1 MEGLAVVKS
10 VFDLTPY
17 LEAASKAR
25 PLALE
30 GRVTKVVGLVIEG
43 DGPAASVGEICR
55 IHPQGR
61 RRPIEAEVVGFREG
75 RILLMPIGSM
85 RGLTPGSRIV
95 SLGGAAEV
103 KVGQGLL
110 GRVLD
115 GLGDPIDQG
124 GPIEVQDRYPLYS
137 RPGNP
142 LARTRIKKPVDVGLR
157 AVNALLTIGQ
167 GQRIGIFAGSGVG
180 KSTLLGMIARHMQAD
195 INVIALIGE
204 RGREVREFIEKDLG
218 PEGMKRSVV
227 IAATSEQPALVRM
240 RGAFVATTVAEY
252 FRNQGANVILM
263 MDSATRF
270 AYAAR
275 EVGLSI
281 GEPTTTRGYT
291 PSVFAQLPL
300 LLERAGTWRDL
311 GSITGLYT
319 VLVEGDDM
327 NEPVADS
334 MRAILDGHIVLKREL
349 ATRNHYPAID
359 VLASVSRLM
368 IDVVKPG
375 HLALARRL
383 TDIMATYARSEDMI
397 NIGAYV
403 KGSNPE
409 IDMAIEMMPGIEAFL
424 KQSLDKNVSLD
435 QAAEDLAGLLD

>member
-1 MEGLAVVKS
+1 MKP
-10 VFDLTPY
+10 VFDLNPY
-17 LEAASKAR
+17 LEAASKAQ

-55 IHPQGR
+55 IYPQGR
-61 RRPIEAEVVGFREG
+61 RRPIEAEVVGFKEG
-75 RILLMPIGSM
+75 RILLMPIGPM

-95 SLGGAAEV
+95 SLGGAARV
-103 KVGQGLL
+103 KVGPGLL

-252 FRNQGANVILM
+252 FRDQGANVILM

-300 LLERAGTWRDL
+300 LLERAGTWRDS

-349 ATRNHYPAID
+349 ASRNHYPAID

-368 IDVVKPG
+368 IDVVKPE

-424 KQSLDKNVSLD
+424 KQSLDKSVSLD